1 MWRTDAKENRI
12 LQRIQKIKSQRTKP
26 KTKRIVHKP
35 TSKYS
40 KIEKQILAIVNSKD
54 KATVRLGK
62 IIKYLNDN

>member
-35 TSKYS
+35 TNKYS
-40 KIEKQILAIVNSKD
+40 KVEKQILAIVNSKD